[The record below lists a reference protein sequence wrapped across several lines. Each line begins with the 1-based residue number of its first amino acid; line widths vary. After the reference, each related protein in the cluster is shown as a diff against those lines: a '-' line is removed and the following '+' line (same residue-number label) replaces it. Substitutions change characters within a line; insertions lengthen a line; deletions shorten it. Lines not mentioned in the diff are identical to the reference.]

1 MARSRSSSGSHSHH
15 LKALVKKDPEFKAL
29 VAKHGM
35 PRGPKDCTEMNPGD
49 VCMVSNCV
57 DGKRI
62 EMRCKGGA
70 CTDYK
75 VVPC

>member
-1 MARSRSSSGSHSHH
+1 MARSPHSRH
-15 LKALVKKDPEFKAL
+15 LNELVKKDPKFKAL

-49 VCMVSNCV
+49 ICMVSNCV

-62 EMRCKGGA
+62 EMRCDGSGG